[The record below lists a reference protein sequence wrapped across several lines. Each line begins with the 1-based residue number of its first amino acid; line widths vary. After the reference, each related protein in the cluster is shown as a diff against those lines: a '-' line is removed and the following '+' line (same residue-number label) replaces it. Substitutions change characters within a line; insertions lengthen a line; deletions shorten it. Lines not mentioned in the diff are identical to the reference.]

1 MYYIMIDCQCPG
13 WLKTAMVDCVKSMST
28 NRAQVY
34 TYLAL
39 GKGYIGA
46 HSEVLCQNHS
56 FEGNAGVKGL
66 NSSPI
71 QNSPFHDALAQN
83 AYIVALSQPDFIT
96 VKLLPWL
103 PFIWIYELPVT
114 P

>member
-1 MYYIMIDCQCPG
+1 MLNLCQPTE
-13 WLKTAMVDCVKSMST
+13 LH
-28 NRAQVY
+28 VY

-39 GKGYIGA
+39 GKGYIGV

-56 FEGNAGVKGL
+56 FEGNTVVKGPI
-66 NSSPI
+66 SSPI
-71 QNSPFHDALAQN
+71 QNSPFYDALARIP
-83 AYIVALSQPDFIT
+83 YIVALSQPDFIT

-103 PFIWIYELPVT
+103 PSIWIHELPVT